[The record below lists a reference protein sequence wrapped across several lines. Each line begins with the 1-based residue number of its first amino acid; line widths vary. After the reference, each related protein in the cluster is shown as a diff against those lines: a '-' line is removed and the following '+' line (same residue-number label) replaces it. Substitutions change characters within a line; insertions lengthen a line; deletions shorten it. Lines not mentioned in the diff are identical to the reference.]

1 MASGTSSTTAL
12 RVGNSGTIL
21 LHLDFL
27 VTGIVMTF
35 LGPMLP
41 ILAARWHI
49 NDAASGRLFLT
60 QFVSSMFGM
69 FLSAPMVQRQGY
81 RLTFMIGLVF
91 MACGVA
97 LLGSGPYWLGIIA
110 VGTLGI
116 GHGITTPAGNLRTAE
131 VNPERSASA
140 LNVINAVW
148 GVGAMSPAFLISIAR
163 HYQRPSWFLY
173 GTSAMVVLLFV
184 LFAVLPFERDSHEEA
199 TPSHVA
205 AAGHLAWPMV
215 MLISTLL
222 FVYVGTE
229 TAFGQWVAT
238 YAHRMQPADKNF
250 WTLMPAFF
258 YGAMLAGRSSAPLA
272 LRFVR
277 ERSVAKVGLCLA
289 VLGGIALLRAHG
301 VALIVAGSLFA
312 GLGLASIFPISVSL
326 CPAWFGD
333 KARQASGTVF
343 ASGNLGGAVL
353 PWLVGVTSTYSG
365 SLRLAFLVPLTG
377 AASMLTFYL
386 MDSSR
391 RTRRVAVPSQP

>member
-12 RVGNSGTIL
+12 RVGNSGTVL

-81 RLTFMIGLVF
+81 RLTFMLGLVF
-91 MACGVA
+91 MACGVS
-97 LLGSGPYWLGIIA
+97 LLASGPYWLGIIA
-110 VGTLGI
+110 VCILGI

-173 GTSAMVVLLFV
+173 GT
-184 LFAVLPFERDSHEEA
+184 
-199 TPSHVA
+199 
-205 AAGHLAWPMV
+205 
-215 MLISTLL
+215 
-222 FVYVGTE
+222 
-229 TAFGQWVAT
+229 
-238 YAHRMQPADKNF
+238 
-250 WTLMPAFF
+250 
-258 YGAMLAGRSSAPLA
+258 
-272 LRFVR
+272 
-277 ERSVAKVGLCLA
+277 
-289 VLGGIALLRAHG
+289 
-301 VALIVAGSLFA
+301 
-312 GLGLASIFPISVSL
+312 
-326 CPAWFGD
+326 
-333 KARQASGTVF
+333 
-343 ASGNLGGAVL
+343 
-353 PWLVGVTSTYSG
+353 
-365 SLRLAFLVPLTG
+365 
-377 AASMLTFYL
+377 
-386 MDSSR
+386 
-391 RTRRVAVPSQP
+391 

>member
-12 RVGNSGTIL
+12 RVGNTGTVL

-81 RLTFMIGLVF
+81 RLTFMLGLVF

-184 LFAVLPFERDSHEEA
+184 LFALLPFERDSHEEA

-215 MLISTLL
+215 MLISTL
-222 FVYVGTE
+222 FFIYVGTE

-289 VLGGIALLRAHG
+289 VLGGIALLRTHG

-326 CPAWFGD
+326 FPAWFGD

-365 SLRLAFLVPLTG
+365 SLRAAFLVPLTG
-377 AASMLTFYL
+377 AASMLTFYFL
-386 MDSSR
+386 DSSR
-391 RTRRVAVPSQP
+391 RPHRVAVPYQP